1 MTPGRCSLSTRTS
14 SASNNVA
21 PTRRVSPPQSNPNAT
36 GDTWGTPGALPAPLS
51 DIERVRLEA
60 GKRPLIRDFL
70 AETEGFEP
78 SVPVRGLHLSR
89 VVH

>member
-1 MTPGRCSLSTRTS
+1 MAGRFY
-14 SASNNVA
+14 
-21 PTRRVSPPQSNPNAT
+21 
-36 GDTWGTPGALPAPLS
+36 
-51 DIERVRLEA
+51 RLEKMQKPRLT
-60 GKRPLIRDFL
+60 GGFS